1 MAKRERFW
9 RIVHPPLA
17 DADGVVLFNR
27 LLPSAARPP
36 KDFAR
41 EPLTL
46 WRRLRQKAFI
56 WGLGADANTRAALR
70 CERAPVDEAGLVHL
84 RMRGLE
90 PEVLARP
97 GPVNDDRATVWEIFF
112 HRPYDGHLPY
122 NYRTVLDLGANI
134 GLTLAYLLKRN
145 TPIEKYV
152 GVEPDPATFDV
163 LNRQVA
169 SLGMANR
176 SYLFN
181 VAASNRHGR
190 MRFNTDGQS
199 FLHKLGEAGDIEVET
214 RRVGELLD
222 EAGVSE
228 VDFMKLD
235 IEGGEREVMDDAA
248 SWAPR
253 VRRIAAELHFE
264 MDAAWLRSRLEPL
277 GFRVFPAGRLF
288 RETVGAVREDVA
300 HELPEHLR

>member
-1 MAKRERFW
+1 M
-9 RIVHPPLA
+9 
-17 DADGVVLFNR
+17 VLFNR
-27 LLPSAARPP
+27 LLPGSDRPP
-36 KDFAR
+36 KDFSR

-56 WGLGADANTRAALR
+56 WGLGADAATRAALR
-70 CERAPVDEAGLVHL
+70 CEHAPVDGAGLMHL

-90 PEVLARP
+90 EEVLARP

-112 HRPYDGHLPY
+112 HQPYDGHLPY
-122 NYRTVLDLGANI
+122 SYRTVLDLGANI
-134 GLTLAYLLKRN
+134 GLTLAYLLYRH
-145 TPIEKYV
+145 TPVETYI

-169 SLGMANR
+169 SLGMGGR

-181 VAASNRHGR
+181 VAASNRHAR
-190 MRFNTDGQS
+190 MRLSTTGQS
-199 FLHKLGEAGDIEVET
+199 FLHRLGEAGDIEVET

-222 EAGVSE
+222 EAGVAE

-235 IEGGEREVMDDAA
+235 IEGGEREVMDDARN
-248 SWAPR
+248 WAPR
-253 VRRIAAELHFE
+253 VKRIAAELHFE
-264 MDAAWLRSRLEPL
+264 MDVNWLRSKLVPL

-288 RETVGAVREDVA
+288 RETVGVVREDVA
-300 HELPEHLR
+300 HELPHHLK